1 MGSEDKKIDP
11 SSYMDE
17 VGGEKYPDYMKIVGQ
32 PIKLGR
38 DKTTQELFDDITK
51 QLIDDGL
58 VEISEYENKGFIS
71 FTDNSQGYAVSK
83 VVEDKGEG
91 VMVMINENGSLSPY
105 EENSLDSQ
113 TFDEQDEDLDDVFG
127 NDEEEL
133 N

>member
-1 MGSEDKKIDP
+1 MGSEYKKIDP

>member
-1 MGSEDKKIDP
+1 MGSEYKKIDP

-58 VEISEYENKGFIS
+58 VEISVYENKGFIL

-113 TFDEQDEDLDDVFG
+113 TFDEQDEDLDDVFD

>member
-1 MGSEDKKIDP
+1 MGSEYKKIDP

-83 VVEDKGEG
+83 VVEDNGEG

-113 TFDEQDEDLDDVFG
+113 TFDEQDEDLDDVFD